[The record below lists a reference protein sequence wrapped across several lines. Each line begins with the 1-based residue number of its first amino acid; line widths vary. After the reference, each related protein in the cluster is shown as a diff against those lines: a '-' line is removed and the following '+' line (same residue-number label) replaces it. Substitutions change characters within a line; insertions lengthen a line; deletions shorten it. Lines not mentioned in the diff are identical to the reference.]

1 DLPVL
6 PAAAART
13 RYQVRLEV
21 ADQPGVLA
29 QVAAVLAEHG
39 VSIEAVRQTAAPD
52 EHVARLLITT
62 HAASERA
69 LAGTVE
75 AIAGL
80 DVVHAVVSVLR
91 VEGA

>member
-1 DLPVL
+1 M
-6 PAAAART
+6 R
-13 RYQVRLEV
+13 
-21 ADQPGVLA
+21 DQPGVLA

-39 VSIEAVRQTAAPD
+39 VSIEAVRQTPAPED
-52 EHVARLLITT
+52 HVARLLITT

-80 DVVHAVVSVLR
+80 GVVRAVVSVLR